1 MRRYSTR
8 RLEVCVHYLTDP
20 FQAEFMRRAFLAA
33 IIIGVVAPVV
43 GTWVVLRRMAN
54 LGDAMSHG
62 TLAGVGLAY
71 SAGINVLFGAM
82 GAGLLIAV
90 LLLWFSTNRPRPNCS
105 KCSRGWRWRARHC

>member
-1 MRRYSTR
+1 M
-8 RLEVCVHYLTDP
+8 HWLTDP

-62 TLAGVGLAY
+62 TLSGVGLAY
-71 SAGINVLFGAM
+71 AAGADVVFGAI
-82 GAGLLIAV
+82 GAGVVIAV
-90 LLLWFSTNRPRPNCS
+90 VGSAL
-105 KCSRGWRWRARHC
+105 